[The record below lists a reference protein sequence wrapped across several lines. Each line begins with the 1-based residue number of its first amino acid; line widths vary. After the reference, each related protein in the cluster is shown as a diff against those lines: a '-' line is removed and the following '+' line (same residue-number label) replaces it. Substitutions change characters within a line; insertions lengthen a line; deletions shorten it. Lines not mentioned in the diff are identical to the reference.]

1 MGWEKRR
8 SDTFFIHLVSS
19 LFLFL
24 CSYIYIS
31 CLRGMFSHRRSW
43 KVTLSG
49 EWRRNHVLFPFSFLV
64 CMRGWGLGSGFS
76 WRFLLTPQTLV
87 GGHWGVCVW
96 SELEMHTRV
105 SKGSKFT
112 VWSDCSR
119 TSLLSTDTHIQMTTL
134 ALAPVFLTQK
144 SRVLTGLVSCFTCS

>member
-8 SDTFFIHLVSS
+8 SDTFFIHLVSRSVFIS
-19 LFLFL
+19 LLIHLYQLLKRDVFTQ
-24 CSYIYIS
+24 
-31 CLRGMFSHRRSW
+31 
-43 KVTLSG
+43 KVVKGDTLG

-112 VWSDCSR
+112 VWSDWSR

-144 SRVLTGLVSCFTCS
+144 SWVLTGPVSCFTCS